1 MQAIH
6 LIRFL
11 YPRGHKSDKSSVCAL
26 ARASLADGVNG
37 GGEADWGSRGE
48 SAGLD
53 FPDG

>member
-37 GGEADWGSRGE
+37 GGEAGWGSRGE
-48 SAGLD
+48 SPGLD